1 MLESSKANYVFTQL
15 PLSAGKFLY
24 SDIIDLS
31 VLEVPHAANTSVY
44 RRMGIENKNFDDF
57 LCFNGASY
65 PSWIGDSERNN
76 LVENIS
82 TNILIYVVSLK

>member
-44 RRMGIENKNFDDF
+44 RLIVLKNKNFDDF

-65 PSWIGDSERNN
+65 PSWIGDSGTKQLKYFNK
-76 LVENIS
+76 IS
-82 TNILIYVVSLK
+82 